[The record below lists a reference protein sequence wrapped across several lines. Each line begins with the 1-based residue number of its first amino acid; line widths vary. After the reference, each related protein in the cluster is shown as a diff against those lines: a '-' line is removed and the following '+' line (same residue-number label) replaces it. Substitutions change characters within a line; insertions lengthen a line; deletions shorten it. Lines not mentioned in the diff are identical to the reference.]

1 VLAERNKVLQKQLIE
16 KIFEEFILEKQ
27 MMRARELVTRR
38 EQKEEINRRTTL
50 ILEFNL
56 KDYFDEKM
64 II

>member
-1 VLAERNKVLQKQLIE
+1 VLAERDKVLQKRLAE

-27 MMRARELVTRR
+27 MMRTRELVTRR

-50 ILEFNL
+50 ILESNL